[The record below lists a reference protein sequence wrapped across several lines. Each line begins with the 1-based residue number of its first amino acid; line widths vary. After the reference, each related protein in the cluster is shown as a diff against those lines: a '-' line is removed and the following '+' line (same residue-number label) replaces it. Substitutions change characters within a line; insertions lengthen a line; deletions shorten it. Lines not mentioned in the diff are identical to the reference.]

1 MKQAGITTG
10 FNLCAL
16 DAGPLSLIMTK
27 TEFPIL
33 VVGGRTTGLTMAC
46 ELARHGVPVRIID
59 KSPGIDPHC
68 RATVL
73 HSRTLEISQ
82 DLGIV
87 EAILGE
93 GAPLWAAAST
103 LMCSRSCMFVMVT

>member
-1 MKQAGITTG
+1 M
-10 FNLCAL
+10 NE
-16 DAGPLSLIMTK
+16 

-73 HSRTLEISQ
+73 HSRTLEIFK

-87 EAILGE
+87 DAILDE
-93 GAPLWAAAST
+93 GAVLTGGCQYANGRLFTHARYGDVDSPYRCGIALG
-103 LMCSRSCMFVMVT
+103 